1 MGGLSLSRNAARQ
14 LQEVVRQS
22 LYDTKEPPQKPE
34 SRTRS
39 PLAVYI
45 AKPDADISG
54 LTNSTPGSGTASIYK
69 VNTTGVLED
78 REYDKT
84 VYNLSAGTITNGS
97 YVACVQ
103 ELASGKLVVCSTDT
117 NFRIA
122 KSTVQ
127 IPARVGSVPGSA
139 SVQPQKIDSGLLVDD
154 GDPVT
159 VYSWVKYASQ
169 TPAPSFYLAMTRD
182 RNGIWWFTGEDCP

>member
-1 MGGLSLSRNAARQ
+1 M
-14 LQEVVRQS
+14 
-22 LYDTKEPPQKPE
+22 
-34 SRTRS
+34 SRTN
-39 PLAVYI
+39 LAM
-45 AKPDADISG
+45 
-54 LTNSTPGSGTASIYK
+54 PGYFPNKNPEIERFEIIEETDHTWGDGS
-69 VNTTGVLED
+69 
-78 REYDKT
+78 R
-84 VYNLSAGTITNGS
+84 S
-97 YVACVQ
+97 YVNAKMLEPQDVASVPYKAIDFYAYVQ
-103 ELASGKLVVCSTDT
+103 QLDGTVPDIGAKVHAVWKSDVKRWEILSTDT